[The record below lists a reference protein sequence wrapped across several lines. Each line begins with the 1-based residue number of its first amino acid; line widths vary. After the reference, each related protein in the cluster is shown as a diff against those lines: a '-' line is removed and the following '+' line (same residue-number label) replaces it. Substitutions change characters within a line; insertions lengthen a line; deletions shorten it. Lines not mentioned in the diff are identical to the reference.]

1 MASSSAKVMKVWCE
15 RGEAVQCIRQN
26 PLGVVLALKKTG

>member
-15 RGEAVQCIRQN
+15 RGSAAHTSNQF
-26 PLGVVLALKKTG
+26 GVVLALKKTG